1 MSVVTVFPPAS
12 CTVTLGWVAKFVDFS
27 HSPTGWVVNANWAAG
42 PTETVMVLL
51 VAGA

>member
-1 MSVVTVFPPAS
+1 MTVLPPAS
-12 CTVTLGWVAKFVDFS
+12 CTVTLGWVAKFVDS
-27 HSPTGWVVNANWAAG
+27 GTPPTGWVVNASWNAE